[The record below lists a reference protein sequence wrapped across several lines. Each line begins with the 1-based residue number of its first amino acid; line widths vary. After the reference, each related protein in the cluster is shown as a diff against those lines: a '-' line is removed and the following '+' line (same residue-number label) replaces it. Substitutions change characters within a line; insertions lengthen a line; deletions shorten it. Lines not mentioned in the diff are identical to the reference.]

1 MKRVEI
7 TYRSTANELNKLNE
21 RLERAEKT
29 LAKKLAI
36 AQKLGVADMDVEQHR
51 EWLRTVPAENGWIVN
66 KEDKKKNG
74 AWLDLFGAEREVADI
89 KERIT
94 YAEKRHQK
102 AEQMFEEYIAE
113 VEKIEDLKMREE
125 LRKLEFEA
133 EQKEWAKDGITL
145 EGRYY
150 GATPNGKRFYVLGN
164 NGWTERSLHCFTL
177 YIDGETIFTSGEFW
191 RAYGV
196 IKKS

>member
-1 MKRVEI
+1 M
-7 TYRSTANELNKLNE
+7 
-21 RLERAEKT
+21 
-29 LAKKLAI
+29 
-36 AQKLGVADMDVEQHR
+36 AQ
-51 EWLRTVPAENGWIVN
+51 NSSC
-66 KEDKKKNG
+66 G
-74 AWLDLFGAEREVADI
+74 AWCDLFGAEREVADI

-196 IKKS
+196 IKNS